1 MSSITISADQ
11 LESCAARVST
21 LKTEMENT
29 FNSTRSL
36 IQGMNA
42 YWQSPAASD
51 AFAQFEQLSPIFP
64 KYIELVSAY
73 CSFLSDTAMSYLTEG
88 KRIQRIQ
95 VAFKRFLFACN
106 PML

>member
-42 YWQSPAASD
+42 YWQSPAAND

-73 CSFLSDTAMSYLTEG
+73 CSFLSDTAMSYRIEEEG
-88 KRIQRIQ
+88 YKKYPLYK
-95 VAFKRFLFACN
+95 A
-106 PML
+106 

>member
-42 YWQSPAASD
+42 YWQSPAAND
-51 AFAQFEQLSPIFP
+51 AFAQFEQLMKNP
-64 KYIELVSAY
+64 KRSCMTRKEQICGWIYVLAGY
-73 CSFLSDTAMSYLTEG
+73 RDKNR
-88 KRIQRIQ
+88 KR
-95 VAFKRFLFACN
+95 
-106 PML
+106 